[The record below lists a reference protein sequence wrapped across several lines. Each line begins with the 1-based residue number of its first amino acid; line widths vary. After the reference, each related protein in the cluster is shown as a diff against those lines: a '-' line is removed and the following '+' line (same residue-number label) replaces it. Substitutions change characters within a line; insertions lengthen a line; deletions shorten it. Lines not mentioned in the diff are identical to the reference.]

1 MVPACETAVGLVR
14 TSRLC
19 SRQADRRD
27 KLAHPLLRRKS
38 LHIMAIITIDPRQ
51 ISATALAPAAKALK
65 AGELVAFPTETVYG
79 LGACALDPDAVRSI
93 FAAKGRPSNNPLIV
107 HVASLEQA
115 KSLSSRW
122 PEVADTLAA
131 HFWPG
136 PITLVVPRADAIPDE
151 VTAGLDSVGLR
162 FPAHPV
168 AQALIRAA
176 GVPVCAPSAN
186 RYTHVSPTLA
196 EHVIS
201 SLGDRVPWVVD
212 GGPTQV
218 GIESTV
224 ISLIDARPKILRHGM
239 ISHEMLEAVLGQGS
253 VDQLRPDAIIED
265 QAAPSPG
272 LARKHYSP
280 TCPVFLVE
288 QIPWAE
294 LTAQD
299 GVLLCGQTSR
309 EDTRAAVVSLPASP
323 EAYANGIYGVLHR
336 FEREAR
342 QRIFILSPP
351 SAPEWRAILDRLSR
365 AATS

>member
-1 MVPACETAVGLVR
+1 
-14 TSRLC
+14 
-19 SRQADRRD
+19 
-27 KLAHPLLRRKS
+27 
-38 LHIMAIITIDPRQ
+38 MAIITIDPRQ
-51 ISATALAPAAKALK
+51 ISAPDLAPAAAALR

-79 LGACALDPDAVRSI
+79 LGACALSPDAVRSI

-115 KSLSSRW
+115 RSLSSHW
-122 PEVADTLAA
+122 PEIADTLAR

-136 PITLVVPRADAIPDE
+136 PITFVVPRASTIPDE

-162 FPAHPV
+162 FPAHPI

-176 GVPVCAPSAN
+176 NVPICAPSAN
-186 RYTHVSPTLA
+186 RYTHVSPTRA
-196 EHVIS
+196 EHVIA
-201 SLGDRVPWVVD
+201 SLGDRVPWVID
-212 GGPTQV
+212 GGPTRV

-224 ISLIDARPKILRHGM
+224 LSLLEERPKILRHGM
-239 ISHEMLEAVLGQGS
+239 ISHEQLEEVLGAGS

-265 QAAPSPG
+265 RAAPSPG

-288 QIPWAE
+288 QIPWGE

-299 GVLLCGQTSR
+299 GVLLCGDASR
-309 EDTRAAVVSLPASP
+309 EDSDAAIVSLPASP
-323 EAYANGIYGVLHR
+323 QAYANGIYGVLHR

-342 QRIFILSPP
+342 ARIFILMPP
-351 SAPEWRAILDRLSR
+351 TTSEWRAILDRLSR